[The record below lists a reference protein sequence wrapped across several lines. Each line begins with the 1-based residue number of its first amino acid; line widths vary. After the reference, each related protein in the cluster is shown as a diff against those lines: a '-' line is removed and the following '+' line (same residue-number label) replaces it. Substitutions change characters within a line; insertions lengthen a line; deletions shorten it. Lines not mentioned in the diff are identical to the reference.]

1 MSMRVYSDQS
11 ELAPALADLQ
21 DAFARV
27 RAQVHVLRLAMGGI
41 RDEQDIRAVLSYLSA
56 IEEELTVSE
65 SMVRLHGTAPN

>member
-56 IEEELTVSE
+56 IEEELSVSE

>member
-1 MSMRVYSDQS
+1 MRMYSDQS

-41 RDEQDIRAVLSYLSA
+41 RDEQDIRAVLSYLGA

-65 SMVRLHGTAPN
+65 AMVRLHGTAPN

>member
-1 MSMRVYSDQS
+1 MRVYSDQS

-56 IEEELTVSE
+56 IEEELSVSE

>member
-1 MSMRVYSDQS
+1 MRMYSDQS

-65 SMVRLHGTAPN
+65 TMVRLHGTGPN

>member
-1 MSMRVYSDQS
+1 MRMYSDQS

-65 SMVRLHGTAPN
+65 AMVRLHGTAPN